1 MKCQNRISLKFRYV
15 LAAVLLALTLIPAGA
30 VQAKAAAPKLSA
42 KSMTL
47 SIGQKK
53 TLTVKNTKKK
63 VKWTTSKSSV
73 ATVSSKGKTKGTI
86 KAVGAGTAKITASVS
101 GKKLRCTV
109 KVSKPKTKVTSISSK
124 TSDGKPFI
132 SDVNRIK
139 TTFKLSSTSKNVVA
153 QIVDESGNICYTKEF
168 KRCAKNASVSF
179 SWNGKDTSGQ
189 NLPSARYRA
198 RITVGKTVRNGKYFT
213 LYSGSANA
221 EIETITNDDEDFL
234 PGVNNL
240 NVAFSLDNPAVN
252 VKAEILDGQGN
263 AVFTKTY
270 KYCKADAEETFTWN
284 GKNARG
290 QLVRGQT
297 FRVRVTAGA
306 AVTDKEF
313 FTLSGNANA
322 NIDIS
327 SAGNGFL
334 PGSENGTVQFVFS
347 LDAAATD
354 VKAEIIDSTDKVFF
368 EETFPLCKNQEDT
381 FFTWDGKDTAGK
393 TAPAGAYRVRVT
405 AGSQQTTSN
414 GFEVLSSDANAT
426 VTTQTSDGGDFMPG
440 LNSITV
446 SFQLDHVSLNVKAE
460 IIDTAKN
467 VLCTKTFPDVKPDT
481 AQSFTWDGIGHA
493 GKTCLIRITAGEI
506 ITETTSFKAL
516 TENTSGFAGGN
527 GSSAHPYQV
536 SSFDHLKNVGTKPS
550 SYFEQTADIDGN
562 LGTVNSLFGE
572 DNQFNGVYEGNGR
585 TISRLR
591 INEGLFSYIGE
602 KGVVQNVTFSDCS
615 VTSASGQPIGVLTV
629 YNNGSINSC
638 TFDACVLN
646 TQGGRPHVGAV
657 CGYVNQTGTV
667 TDCVVKNTTIQ
678 ATGNGVGSSGSG
690 YAGSHVGVNYGKLI
704 GCSAQ
709 SNSITTANGWYDR
722 EYAGGIAGCN
732 ESSGLLELCS
742 VTDCTIR
749 ATGHYQAAGGVAG
762 YNDGQIRKCSRDAAT
777 IVEGSENGSIM
788 GRGNGTVTN

>member
-1 MKCQNRISLKFRYV
+1 MKCQNRIFLKFRYV
-15 LAAVLLALTLIPAGA
+15 LVAVLLALTLIPAGA

-42 KSMTL
+42 KSLTL

-53 TLTVKNTKKK
+53 TLIVKNAKKK

-132 SDVNRIK
+132 SDVNRMK

-221 EIETITNDDEDFL
+221 EIETITNDNEDFL

-297 FRVRVTAGA
+297 CRVRVTAGT

-322 NIDIS
+322 NINIS
-327 SAGNGFL
+327 SAENGFL

-368 EETFPLCKNQEDT
+368 QQTFPLCQKQEDT
-381 FFTWDGKDTAGK
+381 SFTWDGKDTEGK

-405 AGSQQTTSN
+405 AGTQQTTSN

-440 LNSITV
+440 LNTITV

-460 IIDTAKN
+460 IVDTTNK
-467 VLCTKTFPDVKPDT
+467 VLFSQTFSDVKAETD
-481 AQSFTWDGIGHA
+481 QSFTWDGIGHA
-493 GKTCLIRITAGEI
+493 GKTCLVRITAGEI
-506 ITETTSFKAL
+506 VTKTTYFEAL
-516 TENTSGFAGGN
+516 AENTSGFAGGN

-536 SSFDHLKNVGTKPS
+536 ATFDQLKNVGTKPS
-550 SYFEQTADIDGN
+550 SYFIQTAAISGN
-562 LGTVNSLFGE
+562 LDTVNSLFGE
-572 DNQFNGVYEGNGR
+572 DNQFNGVYNGNDH
-585 TISRLR
+585 TISQLR

-602 KGVVQNVTFSDCS
+602 KGVVQNITFSECS
-615 VTSASGQPIGVLTV
+615 VTSPNGQPIGVLAV
-629 YNNGSINSC
+629 YNNGTIQSC
-638 TFDACVLN
+638 TFDTCVLN
-646 TQGGRPHVGAV
+646 TQGRYPHVGAV
-657 CGYVNQTGTV
+657 CGYVNKTGTI
-667 TDCVVKNTTIQ
+667 TDCVVKNSTIQ
-678 ATGNGVGSSGSG
+678 ATGDDNRGSG
-690 YAGSHVGVNYGKLI
+690 YAGSHVGENFGKLI
-704 GCSAQ
+704 RCSAQ
-709 SNSITTANGWYDR
+709 NNSITTANGWHNR

-732 ESSGLLELCS
+732 ESPGLLNLCS
-742 VTDCTIR
+742 VASCTIR
-749 ATGHYQAAGGVAG
+749 ATGRLQVAGGVAG
-762 YNDGQIRKCSRDAAT
+762 YNDGQIIKCSRDAAT
-777 IVEGSENGSIM
+777 IVEGSQTGSIM
-788 GRGNGTVTN
+788 GIGNGTVTD

>member
-1 MKCQNRISLKFRYV
+1 MKCQNRIFLKFRYV

-53 TLTVKNTKKK
+53 TLTVKNAKKK

-221 EIETITNDDEDFL
+221 EIETITNDNEDFL

-297 FRVRVTAGA
+297 CRVRVTAGT

-322 NIDIS
+322 NINIS
-327 SAGNGFL
+327 SAENGFL

-368 EETFPLCKNQEDT
+368 QQTFPLCQKQEDT
-381 FFTWDGKDTAGK
+381 SFTWDGKDTEGK

-405 AGSQQTTSN
+405 AGTQPTTSN

-440 LNSITV
+440 LNTITV

-460 IIDTAKN
+460 IVDTTNK
-467 VLCTKTFPDVKPDT
+467 VLFSQTFSDVKAET

-493 GKTCLIRITAGEI
+493 GKTCLVRITAGEI
-506 ITETTSFKAL
+506 VTKTTYFEAL
-516 TENTSGFAGGN
+516 AENTSGFAGGN

-536 SSFDHLKNVGTKPS
+536 ATFDQLKNVGTKPS
-550 SYFEQTADIDGN
+550 SYFVQTADISGN
-562 LGTVNSLFGE
+562 LDTVNALFGE
-572 DNQFNGVYEGNGR
+572 DNQFNGVYDGNGH
-585 TISRLR
+585 TISQLR
-591 INEGLFSYIGE
+591 INEGLFSYIEE
-602 KGVVQNVTFSDCS
+602 KGVVQNITFSECS
-615 VTSASGQPIGVLTV
+615 VTSANGQPIGVLAV
-629 YNNGSINSC
+629 YNNGTVRSC

-646 TQGGRPHVGAV
+646 TQGGSSHVGAV
-657 CGYVNQTGTV
+657 CGHNNITGTI
-667 TDCVVKNTTIQ
+667 TDCTVKNSTFQ
-678 ATGNGVGSSGSG
+678 ATKGGS
-690 YAGSHVGVNYGKLI
+690 YAGSFTGENSGKLI
-704 GCSAQ
+704 SCSAQ
-709 SNSITTANGWYDR
+709 TNSITATAVAWNSAR
-722 EYAGGIAGCN
+722 AGGITGVNNA
-732 ESSGLLELCS
+732 SGLLNSCS
-742 VTDCTIR
+742 VENCTIK
-749 ATGHYQAAGGVAG
+749 ATGHSSSYLESGGVAG
-762 YNDGQIRKCSRDAAT
+762 YNNGQITKCSRDEST
-777 IVEGSENGSIM
+777 KVEGGSAGWIA
-788 GRGNGTVTN
+788 GGDGTVTN

>member
-1 MKCQNRISLKFRYV
+1 M

-53 TLTVKNTKKK
+53 TLTVKNAKKK

-221 EIETITNDDEDFL
+221 EIETITNDNEDFL

-252 VKAEILDGQGN
+252 VKAEILDGQGT
-263 AVFTKTY
+263 AVFTRTY

-297 FRVRVTAGA
+297 CRVRVTAGA

-368 EETFPLCKNQEDT
+368 QQTFPLCQKQEDT
-381 FFTWDGKDTAGK
+381 SFTWDGKDTEGK

-405 AGSQQTTSN
+405 AGTQQTTSN

-460 IIDTAKN
+460 IIDTANGK
-467 VLCTKTFPDVKPDT
+467 VLLSKTFPDVK
-481 AQSFTWDGIGHA
+481 AEASQSFTWDGIGQA
-493 GKTCLIRITAGEI
+493 GKTCLVRITAGET
-506 ITETTSFKAL
+506 ITENVYFATLA
-516 TENTSGFAGGN
+516 ENNSGFAGGN

-536 SSFDHLKNVGTKPS
+536 ASFDQLKNVGTKPS
-550 SYFEQTADIDGN
+550 SYFVQTSDINGN
-562 LGTVNSLFGE
+562 LDTVDSLFGE
-572 DNQFNGVYEGNGR
+572 DNQFNGLYEGNGH
-585 TISRLR
+585 TISSLR
-591 INEGLFSYIGE
+591 INEGLFSYIGT
-602 KGVVQNVTFSDCS
+602 KGVVQNVTFLECS
-615 VTSASGQPIGVLTV
+615 VTSTNGQPIGVLTV
-629 YNNGSINSC
+629 YNNGTINSC
-638 TFDACVLN
+638 TFDTCVLN

-667 TDCVVKNTTIQ
+667 TDCVVKNSTIQ
-678 ATGNGVGSSGSG
+678 ATGDRGNGSG
-690 YAGSHVGVNYGKLI
+690 YAGSHIGVNYGKLI
-704 GCSAQ
+704 RCSAQ
-709 SNSITTANGWYDR
+709 NNSITTANGWYYR

-732 ESSGLLELCS
+732 ESSGLLNLCS
-742 VTDCTIR
+742 VVNCTIR
-749 ATGHYQAAGGVAG
+749 ATGHYQVAGGVAG
-762 YNDGQIRKCSRDAAT
+762 YNDGQIIKCSRDAVT

-788 GRGNGTVTN
+788 GRGNGTITN